1 MGVKKCKKMMKELSN
16 SCACGKPG
24 TERIDN
30 GLKAGIHC
38 DVCWEKLISDCR
50 MRSY

>member
-1 MGVKKCKKMMKELSN
+1 MKKEKPVVLKCV
-16 SCACGKPG
+16 CGKKG

-38 DVCWEKLISDCR
+38 DACWEKLISDCR